1 MKYIFCSAAVV
12 GSIKS
17 TGGVD
22 SQSTG
27 DIFTR
32 EGGTNANIGH

>member
-1 MKYIFCSAAVV
+1 MKYIFCCAAVV

-32 EGGTNANIGH
+32 EGGTNANVGH